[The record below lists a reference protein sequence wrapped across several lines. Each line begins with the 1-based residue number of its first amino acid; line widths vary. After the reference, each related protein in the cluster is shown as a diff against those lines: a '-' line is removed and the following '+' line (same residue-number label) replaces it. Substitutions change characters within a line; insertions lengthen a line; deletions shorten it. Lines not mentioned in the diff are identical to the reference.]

1 MVGTKR
7 WGILAM
13 AMALGLSAQVP
24 DDPVMKAKA
33 QRGEAPG
40 GAGDLP
46 PVPRTILEPPPLPPP
61 EEHHR
66 DSRKT
71 RAGKAGKKVKS
82 APATSKAKG
91 KATSKAAPKGRK
103 ARKKTKG

>member
-1 MVGTKR
+1 MVGIKR

-13 AMALGLSAQVP
+13 AMALGLSAQIP
-24 DDPVMKAKA
+24 EDPVMKAKA

-40 GAGDLP
+40 AAGDLP
-46 PVPRTILEPPPLPPP
+46 PVPRTVLEPPPLPPP

-71 RAGKAGKKVKS
+71 RSGKAGKKVKS
-82 APATSKAKG
+82 APTSSKTKG
-91 KATSKAAPKGRK
+91 KAAGKSVPKGRK
-103 ARKKTKG
+103 ARKKSKG